1 MSPTITDWSC
11 GVWGR
16 RRFGNRSLVVWEN
29 LGILVR
35 VKLSPVNPRASL
47 PILMLVDVISLLG
60 WCLQSVCYTQSMF
73 FQLHKIIW
81 NIRSVSVSVIS
92 WVLVPWKWLL
102 FLCLPLFV
110 VGTWMHAIIPR
121 IAIGS
126 TCDIETSLSCFGV
139 LGCIAERALVWDL
152 ETGCGLIWVT
162 VWVVLCKAL
171 HVVSKRER
179 LFPAEEEND
188 FASL

>member
-1 MSPTITDWSC
+1 
-11 GVWGR
+11 
-16 RRFGNRSLVVWEN
+16 
-29 LGILVR
+29 
-35 VKLSPVNPRASL
+35 
-47 PILMLVDVISLLG
+47 
-60 WCLQSVCYTQSMF
+60 
-73 FQLHKIIW
+73 
-81 NIRSVSVSVIS
+81 
-92 WVLVPWKWLL
+92 
-102 FLCLPLFV
+102 
-110 VGTWMHAIIPR
+110 MHAIIPR

-126 TCDIETSLSCFGV
+126 TSDIETSLSCFGV